1 MWMRESKKIFFE
13 GVKAFYRAVVVT
25 MLTKFSFKDE
35 LVDDA
40 VILLPEN
47 QSKVTV
53 SIAFRLAYRFSVVVP
68 EDKFDAPE
76 AEIWIILRHLRLKCH
91 QCLEIKENL
100 QTVLKYVSTGRK

>member
-1 MWMRESKKIFFE
+1 
-13 GVKAFYRAVVVT
+13 

-76 AEIWIILRHLRLKCH
+76 AEIWIILRHLSPSPSPSPSP
-91 QCLEIKENL
+91 CLEIKENL